1 MVMKNLSEY
10 ELKISLLQDKIKE
23 YEKLL
28 IDNNIEIPNC
38 NEIKEDSYCARIVSK
53 YFTILQKPNGEYYT
67 KITNDKPKS
76 YMNLSSKH
84 FDYLGEQKTPFYT
97 SGMYNQYDHKVIEQY
112 IQYSFY
118 LD

>member
-1 MVMKNLSEY
+1 MVMMNRSEY
-10 ELKISLLQDKIKE
+10 ELKISYLQDKIKE

-28 IDNNIEIPNC
+28 NNNNIEIPDN
-38 NEIKEDSYCARIVSK
+38 NFKEDTYCVRIVGK

-67 KITNDKPKS
+67 KITNFKPQS
-76 YMNLSSKH
+76 YMKLSSKH
-84 FDYLGEQKTPFYT
+84 FDYLGEQKTAFYT